1 VGVVAVALTP
11 DTGQHTAA
19 APTARA
25 THATVSPAAKAK
37 AGPPTSAHVT
47 KAQYGARWPFV
58 HVKAGTVRC
67 VLSPAGIGEVT
78 FTADG
83 GPTWALNGTALDHG
97 VPDIPKRE
105 WRKDPAIPG
114 ARIDVAPLREPVAR
128 ACGL

>member
-1 VGVVAVALTP
+1 VGVAGVVAVALLP
-11 DTGQHTAA
+11 DTSGTHTAA
-19 APTARA
+19 PAV
-25 THATVSPAAKAK
+25 THATASPAAKAK

-47 KAQYGARWPFV
+47 RAQYGARWPFV

-67 VLSPAGIGEVT
+67 IPGPVGQVT
-78 FTADG
+78 FTTDDG
-83 GPTWALNGTALDHG
+83 RTWALNGTALDHG

-114 ARIDVAPLREPVAR
+114 ARIDIAPLRDPVAK